1 MRSDRERLLDVVEA
15 IEAIGRHSGGGRAAF
30 AADELVQVWMVHH
43 IQIVGEAS
51 AGLSLGLRAAHPEV
65 PWRQIIDMRNLV
77 VHGYASVD
85 PEIVWAVVEHDLP
98 VLEAQVR
105 AILEELPS

>member
-1 MRSDRERLLDVVEA
+1 MTSDRERLLDVV
-15 IEAIGRHSGGGRAAF
+15 EAIGRHSGGGRAAF

-51 AGLSLGLRAAHPEV
+51 AGPSLDLRAAHPEV

-98 VLEAQVR
+98 VLEAQAR